1 MTPKTVQPITDE
13 LLADIEEY
21 LSLSARHL
29 DDEQAAVTKY
39 ELRALIARLR
49 AAEKDAERW
58 RYARQL
64 MHPLDIVDFQD
75 ARDSIGLPATE
86 NISLQVDAAIDA
98 AMHQG

>member
-1 MTPKTVQPITDE
+1 MTPNTVQPITDE
-13 LLADIEEY
+13 QLAEIERF
-21 LSLSARHL
+21 LGFGGSMLK
-29 DDEQAAVTKY
+29 TKR
-39 ELRALIARLR
+39 EAWLGVIARLR

-86 NISLQVDAAIDA
+86 NISLQVDAAIDT

>member
-1 MTPKTVQPITDE
+1 MTPNTVQPITDE
-13 LLADIEEY
+13 QLAE
-21 LSLSARHL
+21 LSLYALTPYYPNGIRTRITF
-29 DDEQAAVTKY
+29 E
-39 ELRALIARLR
+39 ELRSLIARLR

>member
-1 MTPKTVQPITDE
+1 MTPNTVQPITDE
-13 LLADIEEY
+13 QLADIERF
-21 LSLSARHL
+21 LGFGGSMLK
-29 DDEQAAVTKY
+29 TKSDAW
-39 ELRALIARLR
+39 RGVIARLR

-86 NISLQVDAAIDA
+86 NISLQVDAAIDT